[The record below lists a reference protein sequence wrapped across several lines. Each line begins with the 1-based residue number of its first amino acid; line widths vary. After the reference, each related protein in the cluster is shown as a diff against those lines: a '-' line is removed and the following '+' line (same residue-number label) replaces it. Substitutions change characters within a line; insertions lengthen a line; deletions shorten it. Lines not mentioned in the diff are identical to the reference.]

1 MGIKHTASQNPPMG
15 CQLSAAQM
23 DKKQYFANPS
33 KELSKPL
40 MLTLLNGQPCKPSR
54 LPVGI
59 GFVALGALFVGFVT
73 FSLCVYFTENG
84 GAGSDW
90 GRQVKDKPA
99 AIAMHIQAVLAT
111 LSHTSVGFS
120 TALQK
125 AKFGKK

>member
-1 MGIKHTASQNPPMG
+1 
-15 CQLSAAQM
+15 
-23 DKKQYFANPS
+23 
-33 KELSKPL
+33 

-59 GFVALGALFVGFVT
+59 GFVALGALFIGFVT
-73 FSLCVYFTENG
+73 FSLCVCILQKNG

-99 AIAMHIQAVLAT
+99 AIALHVQAVLAT